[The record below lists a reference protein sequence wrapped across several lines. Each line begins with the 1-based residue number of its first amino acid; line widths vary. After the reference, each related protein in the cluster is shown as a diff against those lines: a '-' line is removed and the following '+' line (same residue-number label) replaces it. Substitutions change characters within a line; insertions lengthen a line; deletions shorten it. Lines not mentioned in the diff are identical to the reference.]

1 VKSVSTKKQ
10 EPVSK
15 LYAKALFELARDKG
29 EVDRVYGDVGELA
42 AVYNETPAL
51 RQALRSVTFS
61 LEDRESLVKALCEK
75 MGAHPLVARLTVL
88 LASKG
93 RSQLLPEIRDA
104 FLTLLDES
112 KNVVRGTVTT
122 VEPLNDT
129 ETAGLSKAFGKK
141 LDKQVVL
148 DSVIDKEILGGLI
161 VKVQGLTFDGS
172 LKTTIRRLKETLE
185 RQSV

>member
-10 EPVSK
+10 EPVSR
-15 LYAKALFELARDKG
+15 LYAKALFELAREKG
-29 EVDRVYGDVGELA
+29 EVEKVFGDLGELVG
-42 AVYNETPAL
+42 VYNETPAL
-51 RQALRSVTFS
+51 RQALRSITFS
-61 LEDRESLVKALCEK
+61 IEDREGLVKAVCEK
-75 MGAHPLVARLTVL
+75 VGAHPLVARLTVL

-93 RSQLLPEIRDA
+93 RSQLLPEIYAA
-104 FLTLLDES
+104 FLNLLDES
-112 KNVVRGTVTT
+112 KNIVRGTVTT
-122 VEPLNDT
+122 VEPLSDT
-129 ETAGLSKAFGKK
+129 ENAGLSKAFGKK